1 MKNLTILETN
11 KGATKMYRIK
21 LFIRKLF
28 KKQKAEKPPA
38 EVISVMDLMKPSG
51 EWGDIYEP

>member
-11 KGATKMYRIK
+11 KGATKMHRIK

-38 EVISVMDLMKPSG
+38 EVISVMDLMNASG
-51 EWGDIYEP
+51 EWGGIYEP

>member
-1 MKNLTILETN
+1 MPIKSKLKN
-11 KGATKMYRIK
+11 GAIKMYRIK

-38 EVISVMDLMKPSG
+38 KVISVMDLMKPSG